1 MCNCT
6 KKITTSSPPVIA
18 NPRQRSERSVVSRQS
33 LLRPGMPRNVSP
45 ATPATPAPPAPPETP
60 LIADTSVWGPPLWK
74 VLHTAAQCRG
84 VKTRYSLWVKLF
96 KELRTGLPCPDCSA
110 HYNAWLNAY
119 PIRVSLVPNGGVDIG
134 KWLLNLHNDVNR
146 RTGKPT
152 WTLMQVSTSYST
164 NIADAKEIAETL
176 QGKIGDRA
184 YTTLLALLNS

>member
-6 KKITTSSPPVIA
+6 KKITTSSPPA
-18 NPRQRSERSVVSRQS
+18 NASPLPKSVRPVLLRQS
-33 LLRPGMPRNVSP
+33 FMRPGILRNISP
-45 ATPATPAPPAPPETP
+45 TIPASPAPPENP

-74 VLHTAAQCRG
+74 VLHTAAHCRG
-84 VKTRYSLWVKLF
+84 VKTRYPLWVKLF
-96 KELRTGLPCPDCSA
+96 NELRTGLPCPDCSA

-164 NIADAKEIAETL
+164 NIDDAKEIAKTL
-176 QGKIGDRA
+176 QGKIGDKA

>member
-6 KKITTSSPPVIA
+6 KKVAVTSPPVIA
-18 NPRQRSERSVVSRQS
+18 SPRTTTVRKVVGRQS
-33 LLRPGMPRNVSP
+33 AMRPGILQN
-45 ATPATPAPPAPPETP
+45 ATPEPPAPPAIPEPPP
-60 LIADTSVWGPPLWK
+60 LDADTSVWGPPLWK
-74 VLHTAAQCRG
+74 ALHTAAQCKG

-110 HYNAWLNAY
+110 HYNAWINAY
-119 PIRVSLVPNGGVDIG
+119 PVRLSLVPNGGIDIG

-164 NIADAKEIAETL
+164 NIADAKEIAKTL
-176 QGKIGDRA
+176 QGKIGERA
-184 YTTLLALLNS
+184 YYTLLALLNS